1 MSWTSSACILFCES
15 GDRAVSG
22 PTVSPRSCTDYLP
35 AQLLSGIMFFSSV
48 HLLCLYS
55 KLTGGAYIWEHSQKA
70 RVQEDIFPKVS
81 KANPPARFCLIPAPN
96 PIKHNPVGYW
106 FPQKQSSR
114 WVRAPGGSL
123 GTVGEF
129 SRQCLVHYGPSVNTH
144 WSFIDV
150 WWDGWTIQYVNKVK
164 YCPNHI
170 LKVIKNV
177 RSRVIY
183 FFIQWKRCKD
193 SMSKTRAGLKW

>member
-1 MSWTSSACILFCES
+1 MSVSQAHRRRLNL
-15 GDRAVSG
+15 RAFTNSQ
-22 PTVSPRSCTDYLP
+22 SP
-35 AQLLSGIMFFSSV
+35 
-48 HLLCLYS
+48 
-55 KLTGGAYIWEHSQKA
+55 
-70 RVQEDIFPKVS
+70 
-81 KANPPARFCLIPAPN
+81 NPPTRFCLVPAPN

-106 FPQKQSSR
+106 FPQKQSSQ

-123 GTVGEF
+123 GTVGKF
-129 SRQCLVHYGPSVNTH
+129 SRQCLVHYGPSVNIH

-164 YCPNHI
+164 YYPNHI

-183 FFIQWKRCKD
+183 FFIQWKHCKD
-193 SMSKTRAGLKW
+193 SMSKTRTGLNDNDLSSWFSLVSCAETISDAIVSLRSLAIWHHFFFLTRRALGDFCLSWRLSN